1 MTGVADQP
9 VPTDDLV
16 HGFDADLGDRPAGE
30 LEQLL
35 GGKGAVLAALTQLG
49 LPVPPGFTLTTVAFH
64 RYRRDG
70 WGADLDRALADGLA
84 SLERATGARLGDPAA
99 PLLVSVRSG
108 AARSMPGMLDS
119 LLDVGVTPAVVEAL
133 AARTGDLRF
142 ADDTW
147 ARARRGWA
155 SVVGGDLPADPHE
168 QLAGAVRAVFD
179 SWDGERVRRFRD
191 VEGIDGDLGTA
202 ASVQAMVFGNRSG
215 RSGTGVA
222 FTRDPSTGEP
232 GLMGDFLPEAQGDDV
247 VAGGSVTGRLSEL
260 RTRWP
265 EVWDELVGIAERLEH
280 HFADMVDIEVTVE
293 DGRLWL
299 LQARPARRSRHA
311 AMRVAVDLADDPS
324 FPLDRAGAVARCRH
338 LLELPDEQG
347 SAEVDGGEVVVRGL
361 AASPGR
367 AVGVLCVDP
376 EHVGAL
382 EAEGLDVVLARPETS
397 PADVPAIASAR
408 GLVTALGGLVSHAA
422 VVARS
427 WGLPA
432 VVGAAELRI
441 DADGVEGP
449 GGRVEAGEVVTVD
462 GDRGELLRGA
472 HPGAAPA
479 PPELAT
485 LRRWAAELA

>member
-1 MTGVADQP
+1 MPPG
-9 VPTDDLV
+9 DLV
-16 HGFDADLGDRPAGE
+16 HGFDADHGDLPAEE
-30 LEQLL
+30 LERLL
-35 GGKGAVLAALTQLG
+35 GGKGAALAALTRLG
-49 LPVPPGFTLTTVAFH
+49 LPVPPGFTLTTTAFH
-64 RYRRDG
+64 HHVRHG
-70 WGADLDRALADGLA
+70 WTGELEDALAHGLA
-84 SLERATGARLGDPAA
+84 GLERVTGRRLGDPAA

-119 LLDVGVTPAVVEAL
+119 ILDVGTTPAVIEAL
-133 AARTGDLRF
+133 AAGTGDRRF

-147 ARARRGWA
+147 DRARRGWA
-155 SVVGGDLPADPHE
+155 AVVGGDLPDDPFE
-168 QLAGAVRAVFD
+168 QLSRAVRAVFA
-179 SWDGERVRRFRD
+179 SWDGERVRRFRA
-191 VEGIDGDLGTA
+191 VEGIEEDLGTA
-202 ASVQAMVFGNRSG
+202 VSVQAMVFGNRSG

-232 GLMGDFLPEAQGDDV
+232 GLMGDFLREAQGDDV
-247 VAGGSVTGRLSEL
+247 VAGATATEHLDEL
-260 RTRWP
+260 RARWP
-265 EVWDELVGIAERLEH
+265 DVWAELVHIADRLEH
-280 HFADMVDIEVTVE
+280 HFVDMVDIELTVE

-299 LQARPARRSRHA
+299 LQARRARRSRQA
-311 AMRVAVDLADDPS
+311 EVRVAVDLADDPS

-338 LLELPDEQG
+338 LLELLQE
-347 SAEVDGGEVVVRGL
+347 EVVPAVPAPREAVIVRGL

-376 EHVGAL
+376 ERVAAL
-382 EAEGLDVVLARPETS
+382 EADGVDVVLARPETS

-432 VVGAAELRI
+432 VVGATDLRI
-441 DADGVEGP
+441 GADGVHGP
-449 GGRVEAGEVVTVD
+449 GGRVAAGEVVTVD

-472 HPGAAPA
+472 HPGATAT

-485 LRRWAAELA
+485 LRRWAAELAGARAWR